1 MSTQS
6 AGTFAKLLLAVSV
19 GPEEIGERLKAA
31 RRTKGW
37 TQLELALE
45 ANVSPATIQRWESG
59 KLPRVRRLM
68 EIADLLGIP
77 ADELV
82 EPSVPTER
90 DAETHAQLDRIERLL
105 ETLVARDD
113 QGADESTHRA
123 G

>member
-1 MSTQS
+1 M
-6 AGTFAKLLLAVSV
+6 ASV
-19 GPEEIGERLKAA
+19 GPSEIGQRLQAA
-31 RRTKGW
+31 RQKKGW

-45 ANVSPATIQRWESG
+45 ANVSPATIQRWEAG

-68 EIADLLGIP
+68 EIAELLGIP

-82 EPSVPTER
+82 ESAEATER
-90 DAETHAQLDRIERLL
+90 GEETHAQLDRIEQLL

-113 QGADESTHRA
+113 PDADEAPGHA